1 MPAARKRTVSEHAL
15 EASHPGHAQHLC
27 ELVANRKM
35 DMVADLSQGA
45 KYICNICG
53 RAAANAVNLCE
64 PVEI

>member
-1 MPAARKRTVSEHAL
+1 MSAARKRTVPEHTL
-15 EASHPGHAQHLC
+15 ETSHAGHAQHLC

-35 DMVADLSQGA
+35 DMVAELSQGA

-53 RAAANAVNLCE
+53 RAAASAENLCE